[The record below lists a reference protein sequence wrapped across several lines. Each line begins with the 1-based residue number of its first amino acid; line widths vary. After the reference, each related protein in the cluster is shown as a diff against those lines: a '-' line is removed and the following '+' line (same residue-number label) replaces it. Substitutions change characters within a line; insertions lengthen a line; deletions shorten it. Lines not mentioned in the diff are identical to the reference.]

1 LKFKYVGFNK
11 EGKKVKGIIEA
22 SDIQEAKQKLSDIA
36 IIDIKQKRGFNISFG
51 SVKKSELAKILNVI
65 GLYLKASIPLK
76 KAINLAKNQTQNQK
90 LQKFLS
96 FIEDEIK
103 EGKTLSEAIKNQK
116 IIKLPPY
123 IVHSIQIAQNS
134 SNLDLILIENA
145 KFLQEEDKINSK
157 STQALIYPSFI
168 IIISLILVIVMM
180 NTVVPKI
187 IKIFQNLNQNLPTV
201 TKITISISHFLQNNY
216 ILLSVGF
223 IIALLAFSFA
233 YKKVLFFR
241 KIIDSLIL
249 KTPLLK
255 RLSISKNLGRFSS
268 LTYTLTNSGIHFMNA
283 VNLASKTIDN
293 EILKE
298 KFQKALNEVLE
309 GKKLSTSLKKQNF
322 PDISFIEAIAL
333 IEETGESKNIMQNL
347 KEIYLQEYNSK
358 VSILLSLLEPI
369 MILIVGGVIGFI
381 VISMLLPIFSM
392 NVMR

>member
-1 LKFKYVGFNK
+1 
-11 EGKKVKGIIEA
+11 
-22 SDIQEAKQKLSDIA
+22 
-36 IIDIKQKRGFNISFG
+36 
-51 SVKKSELAKILNVI
+51 
-65 GLYLKASIPLK
+65 
-76 KAINLAKNQTQNQK
+76 
-90 LQKFLS
+90 
-96 FIEDEIK
+96 
-103 EGKTLSEAIKNQK
+103 
-116 IIKLPPY
+116 
-123 IVHSIQIAQNS
+123 
-134 SNLDLILIENA
+134 
-145 KFLQEEDKINSK
+145 
-157 STQALIYPSFI
+157 
-168 IIISLILVIVMM
+168 
-180 NTVVPKI
+180 VPKI

-347 KEIYLQEYNSK
+347 KEIYLQEYHSK

>member
-1 LKFKYVGFNK
+1 MKFKYVGFNK

-22 SDIQEAKQKLSDIA
+22 SDIQEAKQKLSNIA

-123 IVHSIQIAQNS
+123 IVHSTQIAQNS

-187 IKIFQNLNQNLPTV
+187 IKIFQNLNQNLPTI

-223 IIALLAFSFA
+223 IIILLAFSFA

-347 KEIYLQEYNSK
+347 KEIYLQEYDSK

>member
-11 EGKKVKGIIEA
+11 EGKKIKGIIEA

-347 KEIYLQEYNSK
+347 KEIYLQEYHSK

>member
-1 LKFKYVGFNK
+1 MKFKYVGFNK

-36 IIDIKQKRGFNISFG
+36 ITDIKQKRGFNISFG

-123 IVHSIQIAQNS
+123 IIHSIQIAQNS

-347 KEIYLQEYNSK
+347 KEIYLQEYRSK

>member
-1 LKFKYVGFNK
+1 MKFKYVGFNK

-187 IKIFQNLNQNLPTV
+187 IKIFQNLNQNLPTI

-223 IIALLAFSFA
+223 IIILLAFSFA

-347 KEIYLQEYNSK
+347 KEIYLQEYDSK

>member
-1 LKFKYVGFNK
+1 MKFKYVGFNK

-22 SDIQEAKQKLSDIA
+22 SDIQEAKQKLSNIA

-123 IVHSIQIAQNS
+123 IIHSIQIAQNS

-187 IKIFQNLNQNLPTV
+187 IKIFQNLNQNLPNV

-347 KEIYLQEYNSK
+347 KEIYLQEYHSK

>member
-1 LKFKYVGFNK
+1 MKFKYVGFNK
-11 EGKKVKGIIEA
+11 EGKKIKGIIEA

-347 KEIYLQEYNSK
+347 KEIYLQEYHSK

>member
-1 LKFKYVGFNK
+1 MKFKYVGFNK